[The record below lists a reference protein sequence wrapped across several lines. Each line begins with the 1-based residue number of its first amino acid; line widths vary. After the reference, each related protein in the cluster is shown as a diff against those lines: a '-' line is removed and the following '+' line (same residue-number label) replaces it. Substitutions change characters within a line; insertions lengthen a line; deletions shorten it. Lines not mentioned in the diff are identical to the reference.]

1 MVCCANRVCQGDRAQ
16 LARLLLQRVGAIV
29 PPEPVFRSGG
39 LGQPAGVIEQ
49 VAHGDLCGR
58 GFVCY
63 SKPGKIALHGGVE
76 VNLPGFGELHDGQP
90 GHRFCQGGKIDRR
103 LRCHR
108 PPVWGGDAETLH
120 VHDLIAVHDGERH
133 AGDARV
139 LHLRLDVGID
149 GGKIGRI
156 GGAVPGRQGDD
167 GGSASCTYERRR
179 DDEKQ
184 KAEGDTF

>member
-1 MVCCANRVCQGDRAQ
+1 MRSST
-16 LARLLLQRVGAIV
+16 RLLLQRIGAIV
-29 PPEPVFRSGG
+29 PAEPVFRSGG

-49 VAHGDLCGR
+49 VAHSDLCGG

-76 VNLPGFGELHDGQP
+76 VNLPGFDELHDGQP

-108 PPVWGGDAETLH
+108 PSVWGGDPETLH
-120 VHDLIAVHDGERH
+120 VHDLITLDDGERH
-133 AGDARV
+133 TGDARI

-149 GGKIGRI
+149 GGEIGRI
-156 GGAVPGRQGDD
+156 GGAVLGRRGDD
-167 GGSASCTYERRR
+167 AASASGTCSCERRH

-184 KAEGDTF
+184 KAEGDGFNRRA